1 MAIVEQSLRGEIM
14 AIFLLK
20 LLRSES
26 GSTAV
31 EYGFLIALI
40 FLAIASA
47 VAQFADTNQTT
58 WNLVATK
65 MAQN

>member
-1 MAIVEQSLRGEIM
+1 M